1 MSARQGRLDR
11 LYPGL
16 TAKERAILVLQA
28 WKRDEHED
36 PQVRLTM
43 PDSQGAQFNYYI
55 DLMNGVHDLTPY
67 VIVVN
72 QGVAKLGLKFAWL
85 STFDLWGLNAS
96 ILGDY
101 IWFDTKEPIT
111 QGDHERR
118 VEEARS
124 KPAPVADLAEVLVER
139 YDGWE
144 EDDLQASE
152 DDEEPEVSDKAWN
165 RVLAQKKKELARLVD
180 QGVLE
185 GKRKGRRLRINA
197 GSFYDWLGQPAPV
210 SPDWGLEFE
219 VFPDK
224 KADEVNRLRR
234 ARRRAQDELRRGPT
248 DAVLHLLGGTAAD
261 DSKPAKKN
269 RHRIDEAVEALCTTL
284 HEMVPARWREL
295 RTAEVVLDEVAA
307 EFDGE
312 DPLHP
317 HVRDALDEARQELEE
332 LVEKVQSRVG
342 AFSLPEPDEEELA
355 TLRKTAKLA
364 AGD

>member
-1 MSARQGRLDR
+1 MSARQGRLDK
-11 LYPGL
+11 LYAGL
-16 TAKERAILVLQA
+16 TARERAILVLQA
-28 WKRDEHED
+28 WKRDEDED

-43 PDSQGAQFNYYI
+43 PESQGAEFNYCI

-67 VIVVN
+67 VIVVH
-72 QGVAKLGLKFAWL
+72 QQAAQLGLKFAWL
-85 STFDLWGLNAS
+85 STFHLWGLHTSTLAE
-96 ILGDY
+96 Y
-101 IWFDTKEPIT
+101 ICFDTKEPIT
-111 QGDHERR
+111 ESAHKRR

-124 KPAPVADLAEVLVER
+124 KATPIAELAEVLVER
-139 YDGWE
+139 YDGWT

-165 RVLAQKKKELARLVD
+165 RVLAQKKKELARLID

-185 GKRKGRRLRINA
+185 GTRKGRRLLINV

-210 SPDWGLEFE
+210 FPDWGVEFE
-219 VFPDK
+219 VFPDEQ
-224 KADEVNRLRR
+224 ADEVDRLRR
-234 ARRRAQDELRRGPT
+234 ARRCAQDELRRGPS

-269 RHRIDEAVEALCTTL
+269 RHRIDEVIDALHTTL
-284 HEMVPARWREL
+284 REMVPARWREL
-295 RTAEVVLDEVAA
+295 RTAEVVLEEVAA

-317 HVRDALDEARQELEE
+317 RVRDALDEARQELEE
-332 LVEKVQSRVG
+332 LVEKVQRRVG